1 MKIKLYAY
9 AGRITMHSQIH
20 ISVLAYEHA
29 EPTPFNMMPVGEF
42 EIDLPLVVPTEAE
55 FNTFQTDSR
64 KRARLER
71 IENLR
76 KQLEALDSLP
86 TDAYDQITQADGPG
100 PLL

>member
-9 AGRITMHSQIH
+9 AGRFTMYSPIHITMQEYPN
-20 ISVLAYEHA
+20 VTMEPLA
-29 EPTPFNMMPVGEF
+29 MMPVGEF
-42 EIDLPLVVPTEAE
+42 EVDLPITIPTLEE
-55 FNTFQTDSR
+55 FNTFLLDAK

>member
-9 AGRITMHSQIH
+9 AGRITRFSQIH
-20 ISVLAYEHA
+20 VSVLSYEKA
-29 EPTPFNMMPVGEF
+29 EFPPLNTMLIGEF
-42 EIDLPLVVPTEAE
+42 EVDLPITIPTVGEY
-55 FNTFQTDSR
+55 NTFLIDAK

-71 IENLR
+71 IETLNRQLAA
-76 KQLEALDSLP
+76 LEALP

>member
-9 AGRITMHSQIH
+9 AGRITRFSQIH
-20 ISVLAYEHA
+20 ISVQDFEHVELA
-29 EPTPFNMMPVGEF
+29 PLNLMPIGEF

-100 PLL
+100 SIL

>member
-1 MKIKLYAY
+1 
-9 AGRITMHSQIH
+9 
-20 ISVLAYEHA
+20 V
-29 EPTPFNMMPVGEF
+29 
-42 EIDLPLVVPTEAE
+42 
-55 FNTFQTDSR
+55 

>member
-1 MKIKLYAY
+1 
-9 AGRITMHSQIH
+9 
-20 ISVLAYEHA
+20 
-29 EPTPFNMMPVGEF
+29 MMPVGEF
-42 EIDLPLVVPTEAE
+42 EIDLPIPIPTVEE
-55 FNTFQTDSR
+55 FNTFLLDAK

-71 IENLR
+71 IEDLR

>member
-9 AGRITMHSQIH
+9 AGRITRFSQIH
-20 ISVLAYEHA
+20 VSVLSYEHV
-29 EPTPFNMMPVGEF
+29 EMSPLNTMPIGEF
-42 EIDLPLVVPTEAE
+42 EVDLPLAVPTVEE
-55 FNTFQTDSR
+55 FNTFLLDAK

-71 IENLR
+71 IETLNRQLAA
-76 KQLEALDSLP
+76 LEALP

>member
-42 EIDLPLVVPTEAE
+42 EIDLPIPIPTVEE
-55 FNTFQTDSR
+55 FNTFLLDAK

-71 IENLR
+71 IEDLR

-86 TDAYDQITQADGPG
+86 TDAYDQITQAGGPK

>member
-9 AGRITMHSQIH
+9 AGRITRHSQIH
-20 ISVLAYEHA
+20 IPVLAYEHA

-42 EIDLPLVVPTEAE
+42 EIDLPIPIPTVEE
-55 FNTFQTDSR
+55 FNTFLLDAK

-100 PLL
+100 SIL